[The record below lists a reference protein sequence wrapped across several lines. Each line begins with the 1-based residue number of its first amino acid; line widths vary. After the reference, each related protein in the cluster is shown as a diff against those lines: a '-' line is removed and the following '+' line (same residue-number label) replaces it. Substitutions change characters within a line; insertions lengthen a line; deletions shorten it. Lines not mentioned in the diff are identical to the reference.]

1 MDFTPDEE
9 EAAVLELAERVLTEM
24 VTPARLAELEA
35 AEEPYDRALWATLAD
50 TGLLGIGVP
59 AEHGGSG
66 VGLVGLGGLLEV
78 AGRTAAPVPVL
89 ATLGYGVL
97 PLARFGTPAQ
107 QAAWL
112 PGVAG
117 GKVVLTA
124 ALVEDLGEPLQPATT
139 ARRDGDG
146 WVLDGTKICVPA
158 GTVADAALVSATT
171 PDGAGLF
178 LIEPGAGEQT
188 GLRVTPTVT
197 IAGTP
202 QARYELAGVR
212 VGPQALVGPPDSSA
226 LAWTLARVT
235 AATCAVMAGVTDA
248 AVRLTADHTR
258 TRHQFGH
265 PLADFQAVRQR
276 IADSFVDTRA
286 IRFTML
292 EALWRLDAGL
302 PAQREV
308 AVAKLVAAE
317 GGRRVV
323 RAATHLH
330 GGTGVDRTYP
340 LHRYYLHAKQLE
352 LTLGGASRQLRALG
366 RLLAEPEPEP
376 ELAAAGGAGP
386 A

>member
-1 MDFTPDEE
+1 MDFAPDEE
-9 EAAVLELAERVLTEM
+9 EAAVLELAEQVLTEQA
-24 VTPARLAELEA
+24 TPERLTELEA
-35 AEEPYDRALWATLAD
+35 AGGPYDRALWATLAE
-50 TGLLGIGVP
+50 TGLLGIGIP
-59 AEHGGSG
+59 AEHGGSE
-66 VGLVGLGGLLEV
+66 VGLVGLAGLLEHV
-78 AGRTAAPVPVL
+78 GRTAAAVPVL

-112 PGVAG
+112 PGVTRG
-117 GKVVLTA
+117 EVVLTA
-124 ALVEDLGEPLQPATT
+124 ALVEDLGDPLRPATT

-158 GTVADAALVSATT
+158 GTVADAALVSAAT

-178 LIEPGAGEQT
+178 LIRPGAGPES
-188 GLRVTPTVT
+188 GVRVTPTVT

-202 QARYELAGVR
+202 DARYELTGAR
-212 VGPQALVGPPDSSA
+212 VGPEALVGPPDGVP
-226 LAWTLARVT
+226 LAWTLARAT
-235 AATCAVMAGVTDA
+235 AATCAVMAGVTET
-248 AVRLTADHTR
+248 AVRLAAQHTR

-265 PLADFQAVRQR
+265 PLAEFQAVRQR
-276 IADSFVDTRA
+276 IADAFVDTRA

-302 PAQREV
+302 PAEREV
-308 AVAKLVAAE
+308 AVAKFVAAE
-317 GGRRVV
+317 AGRRVV

-330 GGTGVDRTYP
+330 GGTGVDRAYP

-352 LTLGGASRQLRALG
+352 LTLGGASQQLRALG
-366 RLLAEPEPEP
+366 RLLAESESEFEPD
-376 ELAAAGGAGP
+376 AVGVSAP